1 MVRTLGLVALL
12 AASLL
17 GDPAQSQTARVLEP
31 GARVRATV
39 PSDVLPP
46 NGGTF
51 VGTLVGV
58 GDTLSIRTEGG
69 STIRLTTEMLTGLD
83 VSEGPP
89 RFPYWIPAVGTGV
102 GLAVGIPL
110 GMQVKNKGTCPSPRE
125 CPYLDYTS
133 KWQLKR
139 GILVGGSTVAGF
151 LLGTVVAR
159 AQSQESWRP
168 ERRMRVAASPGAL
181 SLHVA
186 L

>member
-1 MVRTLGLVALL
+1 MVRLPGLVALL
-12 AASLL
+12 AFALF
-17 GDPAQSQTARVLEP
+17 GAPAQSQTSPVLEP

-51 VGTLVGV
+51 VGTLIGV
-58 GDTLSIRTEGG
+58 GDTLSIRTETG
-69 STIRLTTEMLTGLD
+69 STIRLAPEMLTGLD
-83 VSEGPP
+83 VSEGQPGFP
-89 RFPYWIPAVGTGV
+89 RWIPAVGTGV

-110 GMQVKNKGTCPSPRE
+110 GMMVENKGTCASPRE
-125 CPYLDYTS
+125 CPYRDYTS

-139 GILVGGSTVAGF
+139 GILIGGATAAGF

-159 AQSQESWRP
+159 AQSQEQWRP
-168 ERRMRVAASPGAL
+168 ERRMRIAASPGAV
-181 SLHVA
+181 SLRVA